1 MAILPIYT
9 FDHPVLKRKTAAID
23 DMDDA
28 LAELIENMFVT
39 MENADGIGLAANQV
53 GISRSLTVIDVAL
66 INDEEDD
73 GDGKTP
79 EDRKKKKDAA
89 RAAEAEK
96 SDAEEAETPARKK
109 IALINP
115 EIVDLSGGD
124 VDYVEGCLSLPE
136 LTGTVIRPE
145 QVTVRYLDGDMKE
158 QELTANGLLARVI
171 QHEVDHLHGIYFFER
186 MTPLRKARLH
196 NKLKRI
202 ARGMTPAAYPLY
214 EGNSKKRRII

>member
-9 FDHPVLKRKTAAID
+9 FDHPVLKRETAAIE

-53 GISRSLTVIDVAL
+53 GVSRSLTVIDVAL
-66 INDEEDD
+66 INDEEGDD
-73 GDGKTP
+73 GGKTP
-79 EDRKKKKDAA
+79 EDRKKKKDTA
-89 RAAEAEK
+89 RNAEAENS
-96 SDAEEAETPARKK
+96 SDEEETAPARTK

-115 EIVDLSGGD
+115 VIVDLAGD
-124 VDYVEGCLSLPE
+124 EVDYVEGCLSLPE

-145 QVTVRYLDGDMKE
+145 QVTVRYLDRDMQE
-158 QELTANGLLARVI
+158 QELTADGLLARVI
-171 QHEVDHLHGIYFFER
+171 QHEVDHLHGVYFFER
-186 MTPLRKARLH
+186 MTPLRRARLH

-214 EGNSKKRRII
+214 EGSGKKRRII